1 MPLPKQDRTLWL
13 ADQLRQSR
21 NQNSGPVLP
30 PTSFIE
36 FAQACGVHLS
46 DGQKV
51 LCSVA
56 FDGAEPRDFT
66 GDLGAVAGQLFG
78 GVATIAPSARGVLAA
93 VCGARGGKTYLLVAL
108 RLVYGMLTR
117 DLSSLARGQRAV
129 ALVIAPNDKLRQE
142 AINYALGAIANSPW
156 REWLVLPK
164 GATPDDIVS
173 SFAIARPD
181 GKRVTFEGG
190 VATRGGYGGRGR
202 SFTDAALDECA
213 FFRDSTYAV
222 SDQEVYRAVAARVL
236 PGGQVILASTPWAKS
251 GLLYDMFSANDN
263 KHETAIAVRAPTLLL
278 NPQEWVQE
286 IVRREMARDADNAN
300 REYGAQFMT
309 AGSLACFDPDLLQR
323 NVVDW
328 YKPEPGDV
336 LKAGMDLGFRSDS
349 SALCI
354 VLLRKGIIY
363 PVFSLE
369 LRPEEGKPLSPEQTI
384 ATFSGHLK
392 EYGIPFAMGDGH
404 YRETAQEN
412 LAKYGLGFIDA
423 PTSPAEA
430 YVRTRNLL
438 KDDRL
443 RLPNEPRLL
452 QQAKEVQAVP
462 LSGGGL
468 SIHHPRW
475 RSGGHGDLCA
485 AWVLACYQL
494 GGVTVPPPKPE
505 LGTAEYERQEQER
518 RLKER
523 SQKAKGDKWWRPAA

>member
-1 MPLPKQDRTLWL
+1 M
-13 ADQLRQSR
+13 SR
-21 NQNSGPVLP
+21 IERLSQEANPTNVLP

-36 FAQACGVHLS
+36 FANACGVHLS
-46 DGQKV
+46 DGQTV

-56 FDGAEPRDFT
+56 FDGREPRDFS
-66 GDLGAVAGQLFG
+66 GDLSVVAAQLFG
-78 GVATIAPSARGVLAA
+78 GAATIAPSARGVLAA

-142 AINYALGAIANSPW
+142 AINYALGAVANSPW
-156 REWLVLPK
+156 RDWLVLPK

-181 GKRVTFEGG
+181 GKTVTFEGG

-251 GLLYDMFSANDN
+251 GLLFDMFSANDS

-278 NPQEWVQE
+278 NPQEWVQQ
-286 IVRREMARDADNAN
+286 IVAREMARDADNAN

-323 NVVDW
+323 NVVES
-328 YKPEPGDV
+328 YTPQPGDV
-336 LKAGMDLGFRSDS
+336 LRAGMDLGFRSDS
-349 SALCI
+349 SALVVVLARAGI
-354 VLLRKGIIY
+354 VY
-363 PVFSLE
+363 PVHVLE
-369 LRPEEGKPLSPEQTI
+369 LRPEEGKPLSPERTI
-384 ATFSGHLK
+384 ETFAAILK
-392 EYGIPFAMGDGH
+392 GYGIPFAMGDGH
-404 YRETAQEN
+404 YKETATEN
-412 LAKYGLGFIDA
+412 LAKHGLGFLDA

-443 RLPNEPRLL
+443 KLPDDPRLL

-475 RSGGHGDLCA
+475 RSGGHGDVCS
-485 AWVLACYQL
+485 AWVLACFQL
-494 GGVTVPPPKPE
+494 GGVTVPEPE
-505 LGTAEYERQEQER
+505 PEVGSVEHERREQEK
-518 RLKER
+518 RLRDRDKR
-523 SQKAKGDKWWRPAA
+523 AKGDKWWRRAA

>member
-1 MPLPKQDRTLWL
+1 M
-13 ADQLRQSR
+13 QLS
-21 NQNSGPVLP
+21 
-30 PTSFIE
+30 E
-36 FAQACGVHLS
+36 
-46 DGQKV
+46 GQKV
-51 LCSVA
+51 LCAIA
-56 FDGAEPRDFT
+56 FDGREPGDFT
-66 GDLGAVAGQLFG
+66 GDAGTIATQLFG
-78 GVATIAPSARGVLAA
+78 GVAKLEPSARGVLAA
-93 VCGARGGKTYLLVAL
+93 VCGARAGKTYLLVAL

-117 DLSSLARGQRAV
+117 DLRSLARGQRAV

-156 REWLVLPK
+156 RGWLQLPR

-173 SFAIARPD
+173 SFAVSRPD
-181 GKRVTFEGG
+181 GKTVTFEGG

-202 SFTDAALDECA
+202 SFVDVGLDECA

-222 SDQEVYRAVAARVL
+222 SDVEVYRAVSARVL

-251 GLLYDMFSANDN
+251 GLLYDMFSANDG
-263 KHETAIAVRAPTLLL
+263 KHETALAVRAPTLLL
-278 NPQEWVQE
+278 NPQDWVHE

-323 NVVDW
+323 NVVEN
-328 YKPEPGDV
+328 YMPQPGDV
-336 LKAGMDLGFRSDS
+336 LRAGMDLGFRSDS
-349 SALCI
+349 SALVVVLARAGI
-354 VLLRKGIIY
+354 VY
-363 PVFSLE
+363 PVHVLE

-384 ATFSGHLK
+384 ATFAGVLK
-392 EYGIPFAMGDGH
+392 GYGIPFAMGDGH
-404 YRETAQEN
+404 YKETATEN
-412 LAKYGLGFIDA
+412 LAKYGLGFLDA

-438 KDDRL
+438 KDERL
-443 RLPNEPRLL
+443 KLPDDARLL

-494 GGVTVPPPKPE
+494 GGVTVPDPE
-505 LGTAEYERQEQER
+505 PEVGSAEHDRREQER

>member
-1 MPLPKQDRTLWL
+1 MQ
-13 ADQLRQSR
+13 
-21 NQNSGPVLP
+21 
-30 PTSFIE
+30 
-36 FAQACGVHLS
+36 LS

-51 LCSVA
+51 LCAVA
-56 FDGAEPRDFT
+56 FDGQEPRDFT
-66 GDLGAVAGQLFG
+66 GDLGAVATQLFG
-78 GVATIAPSARGVLAA
+78 GVPTIAPSARGVLAA

-222 SDQEVYRAVAARVL
+222 SDQEVYRAVATRTL
-236 PGGQVILASTPWAKS
+236 PGGQVVLASTPWAKS
-251 GLLYDMFSANDN
+251 GLLYDMFSANDS
-263 KHETAIAVRAPTLLL
+263 KHDTAIAVRAPTLLL
-278 NPQEWVQE
+278 NPQEWVHE
-286 IVRREMARDADNAN
+286 IVRREMARDTDNAN

-336 LKAGMDLGFRSDS
+336 LTAGMDLGFRSDS
-349 SALCI
+349 SALVI
-354 VLLRKGIIY
+354 VLMRAGVIY
-363 PVFSLE
+363 PVLALE
-369 LRPEEGKPLSPEQTI
+369 LRPEDGKPLSPEATI
-384 ATFSGHLK
+384 ATFAGELK
-392 EYGIPFAMGDGH
+392 KHGIPFAMGDGH
-404 YRETAQEN
+404 YKETATEN
-412 LAKYGLGFIDA
+412 LAKYGLGFLDA

-475 RSGGHGDLCA
+475 RSGGHGDVCA
-485 AWVLACYQL
+485 AWVLACYQA
-494 GGVTVPPPKPE
+494 GGITVPTPPPE
-505 LGTAEYERQEQER
+505 KDSLAWDRQEQER
-518 RLKER
+518 RIMER
-523 SQKAKGDKWWRPAA
+523 RRAAEKAKRWAA